1 MALTPQDV
9 ANKQFTT
16 VRFKEG
22 YDLDEVDNFLD
33 EVELTLNAITLEVQD
48 LRSVSK
54 GTVPDSVREEMRA
67 LGVENSRLKS
77 ELEQAQRQLQS
88 AQVRPPV
95 TNDRG
100 ANDVELKA
108 SQDRIAALE
117 AQIDSLQSQAEM
129 ARIQAEQASA
139 STSNTA
145 SEQGV
150 ASVRILELA
159 QRAADDVLASARIE
173 AENMLSVKK
182 ESVILETRDLDAQR
196 VAMERR
202 VEELR
207 AYEREYRGRLRNY
220 LEAQLHELNSNAMN
234 GDRHGE
240 QK

>member
-9 ANKQFTT
+9 ASKQFTT

-88 AQVRPPV
+88 AQVRPQV
-95 TNDRG
+95 TTDRG

-117 AQIDSLQSQAEM
+117 AQLDSLQRM
-129 ARIQAEQASA
+129 QAEQAGSGA
-139 STSNTA
+139 STTA

-159 QRAADDVLASARIE
+159 QRAADDVLASARLE
-173 AENMLSVKK
+173 AENMLDERKTI
-182 ESVILETRDLDAQR
+182 VIRETRDLDAQR

-220 LEAQLHELNSNAMN
+220 LEAQLRELDSNSMS
-234 GDRHGE
+234 GDRQGA

>member
-88 AQVRPPV
+88 APARPGL
-95 TNDRG
+95 TSDRG

-117 AQIDSLQSQAEM
+117 AQIDSLQRM
-129 ARIQAEQASA
+129 QAEQAA
-139 STSNTA
+139 AGTSTTA

-173 AENMLSVKK
+173 AENMLAETKTN
-182 ESVILETRDLDAQR
+182 VIRETRDLDAQR

-220 LEAQLHELNSNAMN
+220 LEAQLRELDSNSMS
-234 GDRHGE
+234 GDRQGA

>member
-54 GTVPDSVREEMRA
+54 GTVPDSVRVEVRS

-117 AQIDSLQSQAEM
+117 AQIDSLQRM
-129 ARIQAEQASA
+129 QAEQGCSHR
-139 STSNTA
+139 NG
-145 SEQGV
+145 QG
-150 ASVRILELA
+150 
-159 QRAADDVLASARIE
+159 
-173 AENMLSVKK
+173 
-182 ESVILETRDLDAQR
+182 
-196 VAMERR
+196 
-202 VEELR
+202 LR
-207 AYEREYRGRLRNY
+207 HDPE
-220 LEAQLHELNSNAMN
+220 
-234 GDRHGE
+234 
-240 QK
+240 

>member
-1 MALTPQDV
+1 MALTPQEV

-33 EVELTLNAITLEVQD
+33 EVELTLNAMSLEVQD

-54 GTVPDSVREEMRA
+54 GTVPDSVREEVRS

-77 ELEQAQRQLQS
+77 ELDQAQRKLQG
-88 AQVRPPV
+88 AQVRPGL
-95 TNDRG
+95 TNDIG
-100 ANDVELKA
+100 ANDFALKA

-117 AQIDSLQSQAEM
+117 AQIDSLKSM
-129 ARIQAEQASA
+129 QAEQAGSGT
-139 STSNTA
+139 STTA

-173 AENMLSVKK
+173 AENMLAETKTN
-182 ESVILETRDLDAQR
+182 VIRETRDLDAQR
-196 VAMERR
+196 VSMERR

-220 LEAQLHELNSNAMN
+220 LEAQLRELDSNSMS
-234 GDRHGE
+234 GDRQGA

>member
-77 ELEQAQRQLQS
+77 ELDQAQRKLQG
-88 AQVRPPV
+88 AQPGFGV
-95 TNDRG
+95 TTDRG

-117 AQIDSLQSQAEM
+117 AQLDSLQRM
-129 ARIQAEQASA
+129 QAEQAGFG
-139 STSNTA
+139 TSGTA

-159 QRAADDVLASARIE
+159 QRAAEDVLASARLE
-173 AENMLSVKK
+173 AENMLDERKTI
-182 ESVILETRDLDAQR
+182 VIRETRDLDAQR
-196 VAMERR
+196 VSMERR

-220 LEAQLHELNSNAMN
+220 LEAQLRELDSNSMS
-234 GDRHGE
+234 GDRQGA

>member
-33 EVELTLNAITLEVQD
+33 EVELTLNAMSLEVQD
-48 LRSVSK
+48 LRSVSR
-54 GTVPDSVREEMRA
+54 GTVPDSVREEMRS

-77 ELEQAQRQLQS
+77 ELDQVQRQLQS
-88 AQVRPPV
+88 G
-95 TNDRG
+95 RG
-100 ANDVELKA
+100 ASDVAPKA
-108 SQDRIAALE
+108 SDDRIAGLE
-117 AQIDSLQSQAEM
+117 AQIKLLQSQAE
-129 ARIQAEQASA
+129 QG
-139 STSNTA
+139 TSGTSLTA

-159 QRAADDVLASARIE
+159 QHAADDVLASARIE
-173 AENMLSVKK
+173 SEKMLSEKK
-182 ESVILETRDLDAQR
+182 ESVIRETRDLDAQR

-220 LEAQLHELNSNAMN
+220 LEAQLRELDYKDMS
-234 GDRHGE
+234 GDRKAE
-240 QK
+240 QNSKKL

>member
-54 GTVPDSVREEMRA
+54 GTVPDSVREEMRL

-77 ELEQAQRQLQS
+77 ELDQAQRQLQS
-88 AQVRPPV
+88 AQPGSGV

-100 ANDVELKA
+100 ANDVALKA

-117 AQIDSLQSQAEM
+117 AQLDSLQRMQE
-129 ARIQAEQASA
+129 EQAA
-139 STSNTA
+139 AGTITAA

-173 AENMLSVKK
+173 AENMLAETKTN
-182 ESVILETRDLDAQR
+182 VIRETRDLDAQR
-196 VAMERR
+196 VSMERR

-220 LEAQLHELNSNAMN
+220 LEAQLRELDSNSMS
-234 GDRHGE
+234 GDRQGA

>member
-33 EVELTLNAITLEVQD
+33 EVELTLNAVTLEVQD

-54 GTVPDSVREEMRA
+54 GTVPDSVRDEIRS

-77 ELEQAQRQLQS
+77 ELDQVQRQLQS
-88 AQVRPPV
+88 VQARPQV
-95 TNDRG
+95 TNSIG
-100 ANDVELKA
+100 ASDVALKA

-117 AQIDSLQSQAEM
+117 DQLDSMQRM
-129 ARIQAEQASA
+129 QAEQAA
-139 STSNTA
+139 AGTSTTP

-173 AENMLSVKK
+173 AENMLAETKANV
-182 ESVILETRDLDAQR
+182 VRETRDLDAQR

-220 LEAQLHELNSNAMN
+220 LEAQLRELDSNAMS
-234 GDRHGE
+234 GDRMGA

>member
-33 EVELTLNAITLEVQD
+33 EVELTLNAVTLEVQD

-54 GTVPDSVREEMRA
+54 GTVPDSVREEIRS
-67 LGVENSRLKS
+67 LGVENTRLKS
-77 ELEQAQRQLQS
+77 ELEQAQRKLQG
-88 AQVRPPV
+88 AQARPEL

-117 AQIDSLQSQAEM
+117 AQIDSMQRM
-129 ARIQAEQASA
+129 QAEQAA
-139 STSNTA
+139 AGTSTTA

-173 AENMLSVKK
+173 AENMLAETKSN
-182 ESVILETRDLDAQR
+182 VIRETRDLDAQR

-220 LEAQLHELNSNAMN
+220 LEAQLRELDSNAMS
-234 GDRHGE
+234 GDRMGA

>member
-1 MALTPQDV
+1 MALTPQEV

-33 EVELTLNAITLEVQD
+33 EVELTLNAMTLEVQD

-54 GTVPDSVREEMRA
+54 GTVPDSVREEMRS

-77 ELEQAQRQLQS
+77 ELDQAQRKLQG
-88 AQVRPPV
+88 AQPGSGV
-95 TNDRG
+95 TSDRG
-100 ANDVELKA
+100 ASDVALKA

-117 AQIDSLQSQAEM
+117 AQLDSLQRM
-129 ARIQAEQASA
+129 QAEQAGSGT
-139 STSNTA
+139 STTA

-173 AENMLSVKK
+173 AENMLAETKAN
-182 ESVILETRDLDAQR
+182 VIRETRDLDAQR
-196 VAMERR
+196 VSMERR

-220 LEAQLHELNSNAMN
+220 LEAQLRELDSNAMS
-234 GDRHGE
+234 GDRMGA

>member
-1 MALTPQDV
+1 MALTPQEV

-33 EVELTLNAITLEVQD
+33 EVELTLNAMTLELQD

-67 LGVENSRLKS
+67 LSVENSRLKS
-77 ELEQAQRQLQS
+77 ELQS
-88 AQVRPPV
+88 AQPGSGV
-95 TNDRG
+95 TTDRG
-100 ANDVELKA
+100 ASDA
-108 SQDRIAALE
+108 SSKGAQDRIAALE
-117 AQIDSLQSQAEM
+117 AQIESMHRMQAVHSESGT
-129 ARIQAEQASA
+129 SA
-139 STSNTA
+139 TA

-173 AENMLSVKK
+173 AENMLAETKTN
-182 ESVILETRDLDAQR
+182 VIRETRDLDAQR
-196 VAMERR
+196 VSMERR

-220 LEAQLHELNSNAMN
+220 LEAQLRELDSNSMS
-234 GDRHGE
+234 GDRQGA

>member
-1 MALTPQDV
+1 MALTPQEV

-33 EVELTLNAITLEVQD
+33 EVELTLNAMTLELQD

-67 LGVENSRLKS
+67 LSVENSRLKS
-77 ELEQAQRQLQS
+77 ELQS
-88 AQVRPPV
+88 AQPGSGV
-95 TNDRG
+95 TTDRG
-100 ANDVELKA
+100 ASDA
-108 SQDRIAALE
+108 SSKGAQDRIAALE
-117 AQIDSLQSQAEM
+117 AQIESMHRMQAVHSESGT
-129 ARIQAEQASA
+129 SA
-139 STSNTA
+139 TA

-173 AENMLSVKK
+173 AENMLAETKTN
-182 ESVILETRDLDAQR
+182 VIRETRDLDAQR
-196 VAMERR
+196 VSMERR

-220 LEAQLHELNSNAMN
+220 LEAQLRELDSNAMS
-234 GDRHGE
+234 GDRQGA

>member
-9 ANKQFTT
+9 ASKQFTT

-117 AQIDSLQSQAEM
+117 AQIDSLQRMQE
-129 ARIQAEQASA
+129 EQASA

-173 AENMLSVKK
+173 AENMLAERKTN
-182 ESVILETRDLDAQR
+182 VIRETRDLDAQR

-220 LEAQLHELNSNAMN
+220 LEAQLRELDSNAMS
-234 GDRHGE
+234 GDRQGA

>member
-1 MALTPQDV
+1 MALTPQEV

-33 EVELTLNAITLEVQD
+33 EVELTLNAMTLEVQD

-54 GTVPDSVREEMRA
+54 GTVPDSVREEMRS

-77 ELEQAQRQLQS
+77 ELDQAQRKLQG
-88 AQVRPPV
+88 AQPSSGV
-95 TNDRG
+95 TSDRG
-100 ANDVELKA
+100 ASDVALRA

-117 AQIDSLQSQAEM
+117 AQLDSLQRM
-129 ARIQAEQASA
+129 QAEQAGSGT
-139 STSNTA
+139 STTA

-173 AENMLSVKK
+173 ADNMLAETKAN
-182 ESVILETRDLDAQR
+182 VIRETRDLDAQR
-196 VAMERR
+196 VSMERR

-220 LEAQLHELNSNAMN
+220 LEAQLRELDSNAMS
-234 GDRHGE
+234 GDRMGA

>member
-1 MALTPQDV
+1 MALTPQEV

-33 EVELTLNAITLEVQD
+33 EVELTLNAMTLEVQD

-67 LGVENSRLKS
+67 LSVENSRLKS
-77 ELEQAQRQLQS
+77 ELDQVQRQLQS
-88 AQVRPPV
+88 AQTGSGV
-95 TNDRG
+95 TSDRG
-100 ANDVELKA
+100 ASDA
-108 SQDRIAALE
+108 SSKGAQDRIAALE
-117 AQIDSLQSQAEM
+117 AQIESMHRMQAVHSESGT
-129 ARIQAEQASA
+129 SA
-139 STSNTA
+139 TA

-173 AENMLSVKK
+173 AENMLAETKTN
-182 ESVILETRDLDAQR
+182 VIRETRDLDAQR
-196 VAMERR
+196 VSMERR

-220 LEAQLHELNSNAMN
+220 LEAQLRELDSNSMS
-234 GDRHGE
+234 GDRQGA

>member
-67 LGVENSRLKS
+67 LGAENSRLKS

-88 AQVRPPV
+88 AQVRQPV

-100 ANDVELKA
+100 ANDLELKA
-108 SQDRIAALE
+108 SQDRIASLE
-117 AQIDSLQSQAEM
+117 SQLDSLQI
-129 ARIQAEQASA
+129 IQEEQASA

-173 AENMLSVKK
+173 AENMLAETKTN
-182 ESVILETRDLDAQR
+182 VIRETRDLDAQR

-220 LEAQLHELNSNAMN
+220 LEAQLRELDYKDMS
-234 GDRHGE
+234 GDRQGA

>member
-54 GTVPDSVREEMRA
+54 GTVPDSVRDEVRS

-117 AQIDSLQSQAEM
+117 AQIDSLQRM
-129 ARIQAEQASA
+129 QAEQASA

-173 AENMLSVKK
+173 AENMLAETKTN
-182 ESVILETRDLDAQR
+182 VIRETRDLDAQR

-220 LEAQLHELNSNAMN
+220 LEAQLRELDSNAMS
-234 GDRHGE
+234 GDRQGA

>member
-1 MALTPQDV
+1 MALTPNDV

-77 ELEQAQRQLQS
+77 ELDQAKRQLQS
-88 AQVRPPV
+88 GHGASDV
-95 TNDRG
+95 TP
-100 ANDVELKA
+100 KA

-117 AQIDSLQSQAEM
+117 AQIDSLKSM
-129 ARIQAEQASA
+129 QAEQ
-139 STSNTA
+139 TA
-145 SEQGV
+145 SGSGLTAGEQGV

-159 QRAADDVLASARIE
+159 QHAADDVLASARIE
-173 AENMLSVKK
+173 AENMLSEKK
-182 ESVILETRDLDAQR
+182 ESVIRETRDLDAQR

-220 LEAQLHELNSNAMN
+220 LEAQLRELDYKDMS
-234 GDRHGE
+234 GDRQGA

>member
-1 MALTPQDV
+1 
-9 ANKQFTT
+9 
-16 VRFKEG
+16 VR
-22 YDLDEVDNFLD
+22 
-33 EVELTLNAITLEVQD
+33 
-48 LRSVSK
+48 S
-54 GTVPDSVREEMRA
+54 

-88 AQVRPPV
+88 APARPGL
-95 TNDRG
+95 TSDRG

-117 AQIDSLQSQAEM
+117 AQIDSLQRM
-129 ARIQAEQASA
+129 QAEQAA
-139 STSNTA
+139 AGTSTTA

-173 AENMLSVKK
+173 AENMLAETKTN
-182 ESVILETRDLDAQR
+182 VIRETRDLDAQR

-220 LEAQLHELNSNAMN
+220 LEAQLRELDSNSMS
-234 GDRHGE
+234 GDRQGA

>member
-1 MALTPQDV
+1 MALTPKDV
-9 ANKQFTT
+9 ASKQFTT

-88 AQVRPPV
+88 AQVRPQV

-117 AQIDSLQSQAEM
+117 AQLDSLQRM
-129 ARIQAEQASA
+129 QAEQAGFGS
-139 STSNTA
+139 STTA

-173 AENMLSVKK
+173 AENMLAETKTN
-182 ESVILETRDLDAQR
+182 VIRETRDLDAQR
-196 VAMERR
+196 VSMERR

-207 AYEREYRGRLRNY
+207 AYEREYRGRMRNY
-220 LEAQLHELNSNAMN
+220 LEAQLRELDSNSMS
-234 GDRHGE
+234 GDRQGA

>member
-77 ELEQAQRQLQS
+77 ELDQAQRQLQS
-88 AQVRPPV
+88 G
-95 TNDRG
+95 RG
-100 ANDVELKA
+100 ASDVTPKA

-117 AQIDSLQSQAEM
+117 AQLDSLQRM
-129 ARIQAEQASA
+129 QAEQAAAGTSA
-139 STSNTA
+139 TA

-173 AENMLSVKK
+173 AENMLAETKT
-182 ESVILETRDLDAQR
+182 SVIRETRDLDAQR

-220 LEAQLHELNSNAMN
+220 LEAQLRELDSNSMS
-234 GDRHGE
+234 GDRQGA

>member
-1 MALTPQDV
+1 MALTPKDV
-9 ANKQFTT
+9 ASKQFTT

-88 AQVRPPV
+88 AQVRPQV

-117 AQIDSLQSQAEM
+117 AQLDSLQRM
-129 ARIQAEQASA
+129 QAEQAGFGS
-139 STSNTA
+139 STTA

-173 AENMLSVKK
+173 AENMLAETKTN
-182 ESVILETRDLDAQR
+182 VIRETRDLDAQR
-196 VAMERR
+196 VSMERR

-220 LEAQLHELNSNAMN
+220 LEAQLRELDSNSMS
-234 GDRHGE
+234 GDRQGA

>member
-54 GTVPDSVREEMRA
+54 GTVPDSVREEMRL

-77 ELEQAQRQLQS
+77 ELDQAQRQLQG
-88 AQVRPPV
+88 AQPGSGV
-95 TNDRG
+95 TNVRG
-100 ANDVELKA
+100 ANDVALKA

-117 AQIDSLQSQAEM
+117 AQLDSLQRM
-129 ARIQAEQASA
+129 QAEQAA
-139 STSNTA
+139 AGTSTTA

-173 AENMLSVKK
+173 AENMLAETKTN
-182 ESVILETRDLDAQR
+182 VIRETRDLDAQR
-196 VAMERR
+196 VSMERR

-220 LEAQLHELNSNAMN
+220 LEAQLRELDSNSMS
-234 GDRHGE
+234 GDRQGA

>member
-88 AQVRPPV
+88 AQVRPQV

-117 AQIDSLQSQAEM
+117 AQLDSLQRM
-129 ARIQAEQASA
+129 QAEQAGFSS
-139 STSNTA
+139 STTA

-173 AENMLSVKK
+173 AENMLAETKTN
-182 ESVILETRDLDAQR
+182 VIRETRDLDAQR
-196 VAMERR
+196 VSMERR

-207 AYEREYRGRLRNY
+207 AYEREYRGRMRNY
-220 LEAQLHELNSNAMN
+220 LEAQLRELDSNSMS
-234 GDRHGE
+234 GDRQGA

>member
-1 MALTPQDV
+1 MALTPHDV

-54 GTVPDSVREEMRA
+54 GTVPDSVREEMRS

-77 ELEQAQRQLQS
+77 ELDQVQRQLQGGH
-88 AQVRPPV
+88 
-95 TNDRG
+95 G
-100 ANDVELKA
+100 ASGGTPKA

-117 AQIDSLQSQAEM
+117 AQIYSLKSM
-129 ARIQAEQASA
+129 QAEQ
-139 STSNTA
+139 TA
-145 SEQGV
+145 SGTSLTAGEQGV

-159 QRAADDVLASARIE
+159 QHAADDVLASARIE
-173 AENMLSVKK
+173 AENMLSEKK
-182 ESVILETRDLDAQR
+182 ESVIRETRDLDAQR

-220 LEAQLHELNSNAMN
+220 LEAQLRELDYKDMS
-234 GDRHGE
+234 GDRKAE

>member
-54 GTVPDSVREEMRA
+54 GTVPDSVRDEVRA

-88 AQVRPPV
+88 TPARPGL

-117 AQIDSLQSQAEM
+117 AQIDSLQRM
-129 ARIQAEQASA
+129 QAEQAA
-139 STSNTA
+139 AGTSTTA

-173 AENMLSVKK
+173 AENMLAETKTN
-182 ESVILETRDLDAQR
+182 VIRETRDLDAQR
-196 VAMERR
+196 VSMERR

-220 LEAQLHELNSNAMN
+220 LEAQLRELDSNSMS
-234 GDRHGE
+234 GDRQGA

>member
-77 ELEQAQRQLQS
+77 ELDQAQRKLQS
-88 AQVRPPV
+88 AQPGSGV
-95 TNDRG
+95 TTDRG
-100 ANDVELKA
+100 ANDVDLKA

-117 AQIDSLQSQAEM
+117 AQIDSMHRMQT
-129 ARIQAEQASA
+129 EQAAAMTSA
-139 STSNTA
+139 TA

-173 AENMLSVKK
+173 AENMLAETKTN
-182 ESVILETRDLDAQR
+182 VIRETRDLDAQR
-196 VAMERR
+196 VSMERR

-207 AYEREYRGRLRNY
+207 AYEREYRGRLRTY
-220 LEAQLHELNSNAMN
+220 LEAQLRELDSNSMS
-234 GDRHGE
+234 GDRQGA

>member
-67 LGVENSRLKS
+67 LGAENTRLKS
-77 ELEQAQRQLQS
+77 ELDQAQRQLQS
-88 AQVRPPV
+88 AQARPGI

-100 ANDVELKA
+100 AIDVDLKA

-117 AQIDSLQSQAEM
+117 AQIDSMQRM
-129 ARIQAEQASA
+129 QAEQAA
-139 STSNTA
+139 AMTSTTA

-173 AENMLSVKK
+173 AENMLAETKTN
-182 ESVILETRDLDAQR
+182 VIRETRDLDAQR

-220 LEAQLHELNSNAMN
+220 LEAQLRELDSNSMS
-234 GDRHGE
+234 GDRQGA
-240 QK
+240 QR

>member
-1 MALTPQDV
+1 MALTPQEV

-33 EVELTLNAITLEVQD
+33 EVELTLNAMTLEVQD

-67 LGVENSRLKS
+67 LSVENSRLKS
-77 ELEQAQRQLQS
+77 ELQS
-88 AQVRPPV
+88 AQTGSGV

-100 ANDVELKA
+100 ASDA
-108 SQDRIAALE
+108 SSKGAQDRIAALE
-117 AQIDSLQSQAEM
+117 AQIESMHRMQSVHAEYGT
-129 ARIQAEQASA
+129 SA
-139 STSNTA
+139 TA

-173 AENMLSVKK
+173 AENMLAETKTN
-182 ESVILETRDLDAQR
+182 VIRETRDLDAQR
-196 VAMERR
+196 VSMERR

-220 LEAQLHELNSNAMN
+220 LEAQLRELDSNSMS
-234 GDRHGE
+234 GDRQGA